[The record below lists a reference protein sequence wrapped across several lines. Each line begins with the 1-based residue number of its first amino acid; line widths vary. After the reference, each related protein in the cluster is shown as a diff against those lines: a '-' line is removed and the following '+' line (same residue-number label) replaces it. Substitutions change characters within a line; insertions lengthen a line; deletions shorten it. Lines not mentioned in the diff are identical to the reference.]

1 MHANVKSKE
10 ICKMAVMMLT
20 AIFRACYLRVF
31 GMTDHASEHHKTL
44 TRVIAILFCFE
55 THK

>member
-1 MHANVKSKE
+1 
-10 ICKMAVMMLT
+10 MAVMMLT